1 MFYALS
7 EAKGVDT
14 RMKIRVYLLYGVLLL
29 ALLLGCN
36 ILKAD
41 RIENIVYPEKHI
53 KEPVNTSTKEAIQSF
68 SINNIDMLFMGV
80 DNVCYSPLS
89 LYFGLSMLANSTD
102 NNSLNQIKIAL
113 NIDDVAIHNK
123 QMQQLYQSLYT
134 QSDQTAFL
142 IANSLWVNKNVD
154 IFNEYKQ
161 KIADNYYGVI
171 NKMDFTKPKEAG
183 VLISKWISEN
193 TNHLIKPQVTVYPST
208 IAMLVNSIYLK
219 DLWYYDFDERLTKED
234 IFYLVNN
241 QTTIASFMNMML
253 YSYDIWEDDSSIF
266 VSLPLQEFGEMFFI
280 LPKEGLLFE
289 DYQISHSLN
298 NYFNNGLTRKTVD
311 TLSLKI
317 PKCNVENDLYLIDYL
332 KSLGL
337 TDIFG
342 VNADLSRMT
351 TADAYISEVR
361 QGTTFNINEYGIEG
375 AAYTSI
381 RADSAD
387 DETLDIFEFHLDR
400 PFFFMVVNNDNIPV
414 YIGKIMSPS
423 Y

>member
-1 MFYALS
+1 
-7 EAKGVDT
+7 
-14 RMKIRVYLLYGVLLL
+14 
-29 ALLLGCN
+29 
-36 ILKAD
+36 
-41 RIENIVYPEKHI
+41 
-53 KEPVNTSTKEAIQSF
+53 
-68 SINNIDMLFMGV
+68 MGV